1 LFIPQ
6 LHKFLKPGGM
16 VFYAF
21 PPWQMP
27 YGGHQQIL
35 PGKLASRMPYYH
47 LLPGFLY
54 PLALKLF
61 GVNASGIH
69 TMRDIKST
77 GISIERFL
85 KINRTSGFAVE
96 KRDYYLFNPIY
107 KYKFGIEPRK
117 QSKIISSIPWFR
129 NFLTMGVYFLMK
141 PTK

>member
-1 LFIPQ
+1 
-6 LHKFLKPGGM
+6 
-16 VFYAF
+16 
-21 PPWQMP
+21 MP

-61 GVNASGIH
+61 GANASGIH